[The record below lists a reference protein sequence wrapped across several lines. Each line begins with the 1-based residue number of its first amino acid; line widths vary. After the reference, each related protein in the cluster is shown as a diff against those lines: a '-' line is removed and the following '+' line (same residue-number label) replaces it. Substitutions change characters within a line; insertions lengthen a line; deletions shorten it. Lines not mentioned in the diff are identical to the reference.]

1 MQGITFKQ
9 FVLVKQSPY
18 RDRTDIIKLFVD
30 RLNVDRVGTK
40 YRPLSF
46 VAVQRLLEGI
56 QEIHHLYSY
65 FEDCQKAKHF
75 SKYFYYKLN
84 PEKYASNT
92 RIRR

>member
-1 MQGITFKQ
+1 MQGITFRP

-30 RLNVDRVGTK
+30 KLNSERGK
-40 YRPLSF
+40 YKPLSF
-46 VAVQRLLEGI
+46 VAVQQKLIGI
-56 QEIHHLYSY
+56 VEMHHLHAFY
-65 FEDCQKAKHF
+65 EDCMKAKCF

>member
-30 RLNVDRVGTK
+30 KLNTERGK
-40 YRPLSF
+40 YKPLTF

-56 QEIHHLYSY
+56 QEVHHLHAYY
-65 FEDCQKAKHF
+65 EDCLKAKCF
-75 SKYFYYKLN
+75 SKYFYYKLK
-84 PEKYASNT
+84 PEKYDKK
-92 RIRR
+92 IRR